1 MTRPREQSRPQG
13 KAADLYAT
21 VTAQIIADLEKGVR
35 PWTRP
40 WDAAHIAG
48 PVSRPLRHNLEP
60 YSGIN
65 VVLLWSRAM
74 AAGYEAPIW
83 MTFRQA
89 LSLGA
94 HVRKGERGATVVYA
108 NRIVRTETGDDG
120 QDVDRTIPFL
130 KAYTVFNIAQ
140 IEGLSERF
148 SAPVAERLDE
158 TQRIDRAERFF
169 AATGADIR
177 HGGDQAWYS
186 PALDQVQ
193 MPSFGRFHEPVSYY
207 ATLAH
212 ECTHWTGHASRLDR
226 DQTGRMGTAGYAR
239 EELVAELGA
248 AFLCADLGL
257 TLRPRDDHAGYIG
270 HWLKAL
276 RDDRRL
282 IFTAAAQAQKAC
294 DFLSGRQ
301 ADGGDPASHPP

>member
-1 MTRPREQSRPQG
+1 MTRPRQPSRPQG

-21 VTAQIIADLEKGVR
+21 VTAQIIADLETGVR

-40 WDAAHIAG
+40 WDAAHSAG
-48 PVSRPLRHNLEP
+48 PVSRPLRHSLEP

-74 AAGYEAPIW
+74 LAGYEAPIW

-108 NRIVRTETGDDG
+108 DRIVRTEAGDDG
-120 QDVDRTIPFL
+120 RDVDRAIPFL

-140 IEGLSERF
+140 IEGLPDRYRG
-148 SAPVAERLDE
+148 PVTETLDE
-158 TQRIDRAERFF
+158 GQRIDRAERFF
-169 AATGADIR
+169 AATGADVR

-186 PALDQVQ
+186 PGLDQVR
-193 MPSFGRFHEPVSYY
+193 MPPFGRFHDAQGYY

-212 ECTHWTGHASRLDR
+212 ECTHWTGHAARLDR
-226 DQTGRMGTAGYAR
+226 DQTGRMGTAAYAR

-257 TLRPRDDHAGYIG
+257 AIRPREDHAAYIV

-276 RDDRRL
+276 KDDRRL
-282 IFTAAAQAQKAC
+282 IFAAAAQAQRAC
-294 DFLSGRQ
+294 DYLAGRR
-301 ADGGDPASHPP
+301 AE

>member
-1 MTRPREQSRPQG
+1 MTRPRQPSRPQG
-13 KAADLYAT
+13 KAADLYTT
-21 VTAQIIADLEKGVR
+21 VTTQIIADLETGVR

-40 WDAAHIAG
+40 WEAAHAAG
-48 PVSRPLRHNLEP
+48 PVSRPLRHSLEP

-108 NRIVRTETGDDG
+108 NRIVRTEAGDDG
-120 QDVDRTIPFL
+120 RDVDRTIPFL

-140 IEGLSERF
+140 IEGLPDRF
-148 SAPVAERLDE
+148 SGPVTEILDE
-158 TQRIDRAERFF
+158 GQRIDRAERFF
-169 AATGADIR
+169 AATGADVR

-186 PALDQVQ
+186 PGLDQVR
-193 MPSFGRFHEPVSYY
+193 MPPFGRFHNAQGYY

-226 DQTGRMGTAGYAR
+226 DQTGRMGTAAYAR

-257 TLRPRDDHAGYIG
+257 ELRPREDHAAYIG

-276 RDDRRL
+276 KDDRRL
-282 IFTAAAQAQKAC
+282 IFAAAAQAQRAC
-294 DFLSGRQ
+294 DHLAGRR
-301 ADGGDPASHPP
+301 AE

>member
-1 MTRPREQSRPQG
+1 MTRPRQQTRPQG
-13 KAADLYAT
+13 AADLYTT
-21 VTAQIIADLEKGVR
+21 VTAQIVADLEAGVR

-40 WDAAHIAG
+40 WNAGHAAG
-48 PVSRPLRHNLEP
+48 PVSRPLRHSLEP

-65 VVLLWSRAM
+65 VLLLWSRSM

-94 HVRKGERGATVVYA
+94 HVRKGEHGATVVYA
-108 NRIVRTETGDDG
+108 NRIVRTEIGEDG
-120 QDVDRTIPFL
+120 QDVDRAIPFL
-130 KAYTVFNIAQ
+130 KAYTVFNVAQ
-140 IEGLSERF
+140 IDGLPERF
-148 SAPVAERLDE
+148 AGPVVETLDE
-158 TQRIDRAERFF
+158 GQRIGRAERFF
-169 AATGADIR
+169 AATGAEIR

-186 PALDQVQ
+186 PADDHVQ
-193 MPSFGRFHEPVSYY
+193 MPPFGRFHDAQGYY

-212 ECTHWTGHASRLDR
+212 ECTHWTGHRSRLDR

-257 TLRPRDDHAGYIG
+257 ELHPREDHAAYIG

-276 RDDRRL
+276 KDDRRL
-282 IFTAAAQAQKAC
+282 IFAAAAQAQRAF
-294 DFLSGRQ
+294 DFLQG
-301 ADGGDPASHPP
+301 AASS